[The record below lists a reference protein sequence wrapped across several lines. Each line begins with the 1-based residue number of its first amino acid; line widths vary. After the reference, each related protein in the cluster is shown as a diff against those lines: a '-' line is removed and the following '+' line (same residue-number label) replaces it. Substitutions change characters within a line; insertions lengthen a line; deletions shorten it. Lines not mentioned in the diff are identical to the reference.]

1 MQHPPQ
7 ETKFHQF
14 FVFFFRGSWCFFFSS
29 PKLCYLKRNPQKRI
43 YKCTVQVAHS
53 MYAVRSS
60 CFCLAVLTERKKLDV
75 CSVLIHIHSQTT
87 LDASR
92 IFYTHHY
99 HSSSVVFR
107 LPPLV
112 PGGLNATRQKREK
125 KGICLLIKGHSF
137 VLQMDLLPQ
146 LWSHAQKTPAIL
158 ERRSS

>member
-1 MQHPPQ
+1 M
-7 ETKFHQF
+7 
-14 FVFFFRGSWCFFFSS
+14 
-29 PKLCYLKRNPQKRI
+29 
-43 YKCTVQVAHS
+43 QVAHS
-53 MYAVRSS
+53 VYAVRSS

-125 KGICLLIKGHSF
+125 KRHLSAHKRPLFCLADGPAATVVVTCPENTSNIGKEKQLKEDYSEAPMTVWCRGAANIKCFKRSF
-137 VLQMDLLPQ
+137 PWLLGMLHVQ
-146 LWSHAQKTPAIL
+146 LYVYGFM
-158 ERRSS
+158 